1 MNILLINGSPK
12 GSASNSLKLASAFVD
27 GMRDARSDVE
37 LRTLDVRS
45 LDISPCRGCFSCWG
59 KTPGACCMHDDMAQ
73 VLEDQQWADV
83 TVWSFP
89 LYYFGVPG
97 PLKNL
102 IDRQLPTSLP
112 FMVDRTDGVGNGAH
126 PSRVDRTGKRTVLVS
141 TCGFYTAEGNYDAVT
156 GMFDHICGRG
166 DYETIFCGQGELF
179 HVREL
184 REKTD
189 AYLSVVRQAGAEFAE
204 ADVIAAGTRGRLERL
219 LYPKETYEAMANA
232 SWGIKGD
239 GSTTA
244 PSSEALAFT
253 RQMALLYNPATYA
266 GTTRVVEMDYT
277 DVKEVCQINLTDQAA
292 EVVEGRPAIATTV
305 IRTPLAVWQQIARGE
320 LEGTQALGQGLYT
333 VEGDF
338 SLMMEWNKVFGSN
351 EEPTEAGPTSDAT
364 KPARRPP
371 VMMASLLPL
380 MAFWI
385 ATPINALVGSL
396 AVLVTCAI
404 EPLLLVR
411 RETTVY
417 DTLSLAMA
425 SLLSLAVLTGVGGSW
440 AQPVS
445 YVLYGAMWA
454 ASCATG
460 VPFTAHYV
468 KARYGGD
475 RALGNPLFMDCN
487 RILTLAWAVVFAL
500 SAVLVATLS
509 ATPLHPY
516 SGMTVSALSLLMGA
530 FTTWFQRFYPAWV
543 AAGRPSPLG

>member
-1 MNILLINGSPK
+1 MNVLIINGSPK
-12 GSASNSLKLASAFVD
+12 GPASNSLRLTSAFVD
-27 GMRDARSDVE
+27 GMRDARPDME

-45 LDISPCRGCFSCWG
+45 LDISPCKGCFACWG
-59 KTPGACCMHDDMAQ
+59 KTPGECCLRDDMAQ

-83 TVWSFP
+83 TIWSFP

-97 PLKNL
+97 PLKSL

-126 PSRVDRTGKRTVLVS
+126 PSRVDRSGKRTVLIS

-156 GMFDHICGRG
+156 DMFDHICGWDG
-166 DYETIFCGQGELF
+166 YEAVLCGQGELF
-179 HVREL
+179 RVREL
-184 REKTD
+184 RDRTD
-189 AYLSVVRQAGAEFAE
+189 AYLAAVRTAGAEFAGTGT
-204 ADVIAAGTRGRLERL
+204 ISAATHDRLGEL
-219 LYPKETYEAMANA
+219 LYPKETYEAMSNA
-232 SWGIKGD
+232 SWGIEETGA
-239 GSTTA
+239 TTA
-244 PSSEALAFT
+244 PSSEALSFT
-253 RQMALLYNPATYA
+253 RQMALLYNPATYP
-266 GTTRVVEMDYT
+266 GTVRVIEMDYT
-277 DVKEVCQINLTDQAA
+277 DVGETYQISLTDQAA
-292 EVVEGRPAIATTV
+292 EVVEGRPATATTV
-305 IRTPLAVWQQIARGE
+305 ITTPLAVWQRIARGE

-333 VEGDF
+333 VQGDF
-338 SLMMEWNKVFGSN
+338 SLMMEWGKVFGSGK
-351 EEPTEAGPTSDAT
+351 EPAEATHTPDAT
-364 KPARRPP
+364 QPARRPP

-385 ATPINALVGSL
+385 ATPINVLVGSL
-396 AVLVTCAI
+396 VVLVTCAI

-425 SLLSLAVLTGVGGSW
+425 SLLSLAVLTDIGGSW

-454 ASCATG
+454 ASCTTG

-475 RALGNPLFMDCN
+475 KALGNPLFMDCN

-500 SAVLVATLS
+500 SAVLVVTLS

-516 SGMTVSALSLLMGA
+516 SGLTVSALSLLMGA